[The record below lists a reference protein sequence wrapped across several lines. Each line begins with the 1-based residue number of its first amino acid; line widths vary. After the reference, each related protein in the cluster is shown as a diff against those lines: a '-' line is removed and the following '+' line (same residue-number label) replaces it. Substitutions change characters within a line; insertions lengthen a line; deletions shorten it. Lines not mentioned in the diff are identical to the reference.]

1 MKQFLDQD
9 GVQYLWNKVHQ
20 NFANLSN
27 NGKVPANQLPSY
39 VDDVLEYGTFN
50 TFPTTGEDGK
60 IYVAQDTNLT
70 YRWSGTR
77 YVEIS
82 QSLALGETS
91 STAYPGDKGKQ
102 LSEDLKAEIGRAK
115 HEEADIRA
123 ALVAEQNRA
132 EVAEKNNRGL
142 IQKNASDIA
151 IETNNRI
158 SGDEAL
164 SVSINAEK
172 DARQDADNKEKLAR
186 IEADNKEKA
195 ERQSEDN
202 LIKAKLQQ
210 EQTRAQNAE
219 KLISNN
225 LNTEISRAKAAE
237 KVLTTNLNT
246 EITNR
251 KSEISRLDTKIEAE
265 ATRATN
271 AETTIT
277 TNLNTEIA
285 RAKKAEQQETKNRSD
300 ADDAIKTLL
309 NTEVSRAKSEESK
322 LSASIITETSR
333 ATTAENALSDRIT
346 AEQSRAIA
354 AESTLTDNLN
364 SEISDRKKAIKAE
377 SDRAKAAEQ
386 QESKSRSDADD
397 AIKSLLNAE
406 TSRATTAENDL
417 SDRITSE
424 KNRATTAE
432 NTIIN
437 NLNSEISD
445 RKEAI
450 KTESDRAK
458 AAEQAIQANLGS
470 ITITKVASD
479 DTTIA
484 ASYQLQ
490 VNGEVKG
497 TTIDIAKDQSIKD
510 IEVLDMNATLND
522 DGTIQA
528 GSPIGST
535 ALCISYILADGTYKL
550 AKLDYSRFL
559 EETEFSNG
567 LEVKDHK
574 VYVKI
579 NPLSENFLSV
589 SSTGVKI
596 TGVQNAINTA
606 VDAERVAREAEC
618 KQIKDSI
625 TQSGQGSTVALDAEI
640 KRAKE
645 AEATI
650 TSNLNN
656 HISDYK
662 NPHKVTKAQVGL
674 SDVDNTSDADKPV
687 SNATQTELDKKANQ
701 TQVNQLQQTIT
712 NLQSTIQQL
721 QSQVN
726 NMSTTIESVQNNIT
740 NMQTTINTLPT
751 VDSNDA
757 KYLRKDK
764 NDVTPYT
771 ITAKALYKA

>member
-9 GVQYLWNKVHQ
+9 GVQYFWNKVQQ
-20 NFANLSN
+20 NFANLSD

-91 STAYPGDKGKQ
+91 NTAYPGDKGKQ
-102 LSEDLKAEIGRAK
+102 LSEDLKAEIGRSN
-115 HEEADIRA
+115 HEDASIREAIA
-123 ALVAEQNRA
+123 AEQNRA
-132 EVAEKNNRGL
+132 ETSEKNNRGL

-172 DARQDADNKEKLAR
+172 DARQDADDNEKIAR
-186 IEADNKEKA
+186 QEADATEKA
-195 ERQSEDN
+195 ERQREDN
-202 LIKAKLQQ
+202 LIRAKIEQ
-210 EQTRAQNAE
+210 EQTRSEDAE
-219 KLISNN
+219 RLISNN
-225 LNTEISRAKAAE
+225 LNSEISRAKAAE
-237 KVLTTNLNT
+237 KVLTTNLNA

-251 KSEISRLDTKIEAE
+251 NSEISRLDTKIETE

-285 RAKKAEQQETKNRSD
+285 RAKKAEQQESQSRAD
-300 ADDAIKTLL
+300 ADDAIKFLL
-309 NTEVSRAKSEESK
+309 S
-322 LSASIITETSR
+322 
-333 ATTAENALSDRIT
+333 
-346 AEQSRAIA
+346 
-354 AESTLTDNLN
+354 
-364 SEISDRKKAIKAE
+364 
-377 SDRAKAAEQ
+377 
-386 QESKSRSDADD
+386 
-397 AIKSLLNAE
+397 AE

-432 NTIIN
+432 NTIAS

-450 KTESDRAK
+450 KAESDRAK
-458 AAEQAIQANLGS
+458 AAEQAMQANLGS
-470 ITITKVASD
+470 ITIVKVTSD
-479 DTTIA
+479 DATIA

-490 VNGEVKG
+490 VNGEAKG
-497 TTIDIAKDQSIKD
+497 ATIDIAKDQSIKD
-510 IEVLDMNATLND
+510 INVLDMNATLNE

-528 GSPIGST
+528 GNPVGST
-535 ALCISYILADGTYKL
+535 ALCISYILSNGTYKL
-550 AKLDYSRFL
+550 AKLDYSKFL

-567 LEVKDHK
+567 LEVNNHK
-574 VYVKI
+574 IYVKVDQ
-579 NPLSENFLSV
+579 LSESFLSV
-589 SSTGVKI
+589 SSAGVKL

-606 VDAERVAREAEC
+606 VDAERVARQAEC

-625 TQSGQGSTVALDAEI
+625 TQSGQGSTVALNAEI

-645 AEATI
+645 AEAAI

-656 HISDYK
+656 HISDYH

-701 TQVNQLQQTIT
+701 TEINRLQQTIT
-712 NLQSTIQQL
+712 NLQTTIQQL
-721 QSQVN
+721 QSQIT

>member
-9 GVQYLWNKVHQ
+9 GVQYFWNKVQQ
-20 NFANLSN
+20 NFANLSD

-102 LSEDLKAEIGRAK
+102 LSEDLKAEIGRSR
-115 HEEADIRA
+115 HEDASIRETIA
-123 ALVAEQNRA
+123 AEQNRA
-132 EVAEKNNRGL
+132 ETSEKNNRGL

-172 DARQDADNKEKLAR
+172 DARQDADDNEKIAR
-186 IEADNKEKA
+186 IEADNNEKA

-210 EQTRAQNAE
+210 EQTRAENAE
-219 KLISNN
+219 NLISNN
-225 LNTEISRAKAAE
+225 LNSEISRAKAAE
-237 KVLTTNLNT
+237 KVLTTNLNA

-251 KSEISRLDTKIEAE
+251 NSEISRLDTKIEAE
-265 ATRATN
+265 TTRATN
-271 AETTIT
+271 AET
-277 TNLNTEIA
+277 
-285 RAKKAEQQETKNRSD
+285 
-300 ADDAIKTLL
+300 
-309 NTEVSRAKSEESK
+309 
-322 LSASIITETSR
+322 
-333 ATTAENALSDRIT
+333 
-346 AEQSRAIA
+346 
-354 AESTLTDNLN
+354 
-364 SEISDRKKAIKAE
+364 
-377 SDRAKAAEQ
+377 
-386 QESKSRSDADD
+386 
-397 AIKSLLNAE
+397 
-406 TSRATTAENDL
+406 
-417 SDRITSE
+417 
-424 KNRATTAE
+424 
-432 NTIIN
+432 
-437 NLNSEISD
+437 
-445 RKEAI
+445 
-450 KTESDRAK
+450 
-458 AAEQAIQANLGS
+458 
-470 ITITKVASD
+470 
-479 DTTIA
+479 
-484 ASYQLQ
+484 
-490 VNGEVKG
+490 
-497 TTIDIAKDQSIKD
+497 
-510 IEVLDMNATLND
+510 
-522 DGTIQA
+522 
-528 GSPIGST
+528 
-535 ALCISYILADGTYKL
+535 
-550 AKLDYSRFL
+550 
-559 EETEFSNG
+559 
-567 LEVKDHK
+567 
-574 VYVKI
+574 
-579 NPLSENFLSV
+579 
-589 SSTGVKI
+589 
-596 TGVQNAINTA
+596 
-606 VDAERVAREAEC
+606 
-618 KQIKDSI
+618 
-625 TQSGQGSTVALDAEI
+625 
-640 KRAKE
+640 
-645 AEATI
+645 TI

-656 HISDYK
+656 HISDYH

-712 NLQSTIQQL
+712 NLQTTIQQL
-721 QSQVN
+721 QSQIT

>member
-9 GVQYLWNKVHQ
+9 GVQYFWNKVQQ
-20 NFANLSN
+20 NFANLSD

-50 TFPTTGEDGK
+50 TFPATGEDGK

-91 STAYPGDKGKQ
+91 STAYPGDRGKQ
-102 LSEDLKAEIGRAK
+102 LSEDLNAEIGRAK

-132 EVAEKNNRGL
+132 EVAEKNNRSL

-172 DARQDADNKEKLAR
+172 DARQDADDKEKLAR

-202 LIKAKLQQ
+202 LIKAKIQQ

-219 KLISNN
+219 KLITNN
-225 LNTEISRAKAAE
+225 LNSEISRAKA
-237 KVLTTNLNT
+237 
-246 EITNR
+246 
-251 KSEISRLDTKIEAE
+251 S
-265 ATRATN
+265 
-271 AETTIT
+271 
-277 TNLNTEIA
+277 
-285 RAKKAEQQETKNRSD
+285 EQQE
-300 ADDAIKTLL
+300 A
-309 NTEVSRAKSEESK
+309 
-322 LSASIITETSR
+322 
-333 ATTAENALSDRIT
+333 
-346 AEQSRAIA
+346 
-354 AESTLTDNLN
+354 
-364 SEISDRKKAIKAE
+364 
-377 SDRAKAAEQ
+377 
-386 QESKSRSDADD
+386 KSRSDADD
-397 AIKSLLNAE
+397 AIKALLNTEINRAKAEESSIRSSVTTEKNRAESSEAELRTLIDKNSSDIVKEQQARQAADNTLAANLATEKQTRIDADNAIKTLLDTEVKRAKSEESKLTTSITTE
-406 TSRATTAENDL
+406 TSRATTAEDALSDRITAEQNRATTAENDL

-424 KNRATTAE
+424 KNRATAAE
-432 NTIIN
+432 NAITN

-450 KTESDRAK
+450 KAESDRAK
-458 AAEQAIQANLGS
+458 AAEQTMQANLGS
-470 ITITKVASD
+470 ITIAKVSSD
-479 DTTIA
+479 DATIA

-490 VNGEVKG
+490 VNGEAKG

-510 IEVLDMNATLND
+510 INVLDMNATLND
-522 DGTIQA
+522 NGTIKA
-528 GSPIGST
+528 GNPVGST

-567 LEVKDHK
+567 LEVNNHK
-574 VYVKI
+574 IYVKVDQ
-579 NPLSENFLSV
+579 LSESFLSV

-721 QSQVN
+721 QRQVT